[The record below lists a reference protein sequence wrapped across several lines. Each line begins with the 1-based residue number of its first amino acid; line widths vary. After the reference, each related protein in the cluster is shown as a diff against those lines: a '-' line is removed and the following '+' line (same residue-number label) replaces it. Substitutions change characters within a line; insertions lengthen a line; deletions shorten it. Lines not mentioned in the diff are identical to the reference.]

1 MQMDGH
7 TINAKL
13 LAILIFLVVF
23 AMYAELE
30 AYGHGLGARF
40 NTAYYRIENE
50 TFSKTTVSVGES
62 FFINGTLSSLVE
74 RDIKGKMDVRFDYAN
89 NDSSFVSLLK
99 SNFLCLAQDMCKK
112 PTLVALNQN
121 HWYVD
126 IKSDPDA
133 YLLEGN
139 NVVSYSIE
147 LTPLKGGTY
156 HIHTDPNAEIT
167 SFRDIG
173 PGQTVTVEGSQTVTE
188 GELFEFYIPY
198 IVGFVLIGIGFV
210 CGIIFIYGRKQR
222 KRK

>member
-1 MQMDGH
+1 MK
-7 TINAKL
+7 IRVF
-13 LAILIFLVVF
+13 AIIMSLVIF

-30 AYGHGLGARF
+30 AYGHELGARF
-40 NTAYYRIENE
+40 NTAYYIIENE

-89 NDSSFVSLLK
+89 MDSWFVSLLK
-99 SNFLCLAQDMCKK
+99 SNFVCLTQEMCTK
-112 PTLVALNQN
+112 PTLVPLNQN

-126 IKSDPDA
+126 IKSDPEA
-133 YLLEGN
+133 YVLEGN
-139 NVVSYSIE
+139 KMFSYSIE
-147 LTPLKGGTY
+147 MTPLKSGVY
-156 HIHTDPNAEIT
+156 HIHTDPNADIS
-167 SFRDIG
+167 SFRYIG
-173 PGQTVTVEGSQTVTE
+173 PGQTIMVEGSQDITE

-198 IVGFVLIGIGFV
+198 TIGFVLIMIGFV